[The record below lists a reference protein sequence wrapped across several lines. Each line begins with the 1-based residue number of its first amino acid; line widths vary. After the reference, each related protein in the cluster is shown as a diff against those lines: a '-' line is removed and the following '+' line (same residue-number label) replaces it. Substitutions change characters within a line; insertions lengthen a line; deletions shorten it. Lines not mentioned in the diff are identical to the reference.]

1 MQNDALSLHEHA
13 RSSFRKGL
21 KGQFYAFL
29 HWIKHI
35 EFSGRYP
42 LVFALSMLVG
52 SAWYFSLWHE
62 PQTVWISLAALL
74 GTAAFFLARRF
85 ARTSIIFALA
95 IAVFGVSFGAGAG
108 KVATLKSSHVVVP
121 NAIGPVMIEGWVEDV
136 EPAKRGVRLRLLVHA
151 IDGFGDADT
160 PRHIRLTHT
169 TQLKVEAGR
178 FVRCWGVLR
187 PPPAPV
193 IRGDYAFDRQA
204 WYEGLGGVGYVQGR
218 CRGGTLGAPLGL
230 RNQFSLWVAKQRRGL
245 AHYVNSVAGE
255 RAGGFAAALTSGD
268 RSFMRAADQ
277 EALRGSGLAH
287 LLAISGLHMGIVGG
301 LVYLMVCRGLALIEP
316 LALRFTVRKPA
327 AMVAL
332 LASAAYL
339 IISGASV
346 STQRAFIMA
355 LVLFGAVIFDRA
367 ALSLR
372 SLSIAMIAVI
382 AIAPWSVLTPGF
394 QMSFAATAALIASY
408 EAWQRQQKKSPNVK
422 RNGVSFWIKS
432 LVVTSTVSS
441 LATMPFALFH
451 FDRIAAMGLIANL
464 LAMPIVSLMS
474 APFAGAAMVLAP
486 FGLSQYPLRGFGA
499 SLEAVLWVA
508 HTFSNA
514 EQASQST
521 GRAMPGLSLVLLS
534 AALIMACVFRGVRAR
549 LVPSG
554 LAAAFGA
561 IVWMSSSTAAL
572 HWSPSGEVFLVDKSG
587 GVERISFLDGDALA
601 PLRFSDVLVSQSCS
615 SNICTYEVG
624 ASTVVLIA
632 DVRSCNQLPD
642 ADIILA
648 GEIIECKQKDA
659 VILNWSEVKSHNGVS
674 MQLNRS
680 NMTKL
685 SKPPCDGRPW
695 RQCPS

>member
-1 MQNDALSLHEHA
+1 
-13 RSSFRKGL
+13 
-21 KGQFYAFL
+21 
-29 HWIKHI
+29 
-35 EFSGRYP
+35 
-42 LVFALSMLVG
+42 MLVG
-52 SAWYFSLWHE
+52 AAWYFSVWHE
-62 PQTVWISLAALL
+62 PDTVWILVAVLL
-74 GTAAFFLARRF
+74 GTASFVFARHF
-85 ARTSIIFALA
+85 ARTSIVFA
-95 IAVFGVSFGAGAG
+95 IAVALFGVSFGAASG
-108 KVATLKSSHVVVP
+108 KLATLKSDHIVVP
-121 NAIGPVMIEGWVEDV
+121 KAIGPVMIEGWVEDV

-151 IDGFGDADT
+151 IDGLGDGDT

-218 CRGGTLGAPLGL
+218 CRGGTLGAPMGL
-230 RNQFSLWVAKQRRGL
+230 RNQFSLWVAKQRRSL

-268 RSFMRAADQ
+268 RSFMRGADQ

-301 LVYLMVCRGLALIEP
+301 LVYLMVWRGLALIEP

-327 AMVAL
+327 AMIAL

-394 QMSFAATAALIASY
+394 QMSFAATGALIASY
-408 EAWQRQQKKSPNVK
+408 EAWQRQQVKSPNVK
-422 RNGVSFWIKS
+422 RNGVAFWIKS

-464 LAMPIVSLMS
+464 LAMPVVSLLS

-508 HTFSNA
+508 HTFSSA

-534 AALIMACVFRGVRAR
+534 SALIMACTFRGVRAR
-549 LVPSG
+549 LIPSS
-554 LAAAFGA
+554 LAAIVGT
-561 IVWMSSSTAAL
+561 IVWMSSSSTSI
-572 HWSPSGEVFLVDKSG
+572 HWSPSGEVFLVEKSG
-587 GVERISFLDGDALA
+587 SVERISFVDGDALA
-601 PLRFSDVLVSQSCS
+601 PLRFSDISVSQSCS
-615 SNICTYEVG
+615 ANLCIYQIENRTAALVSDIRSCRD
-624 ASTVVLIA
+624 LPIA
-632 DVRSCNQLPD
+632 DVIFTRVPM
-642 ADIILA
+642 
-648 GEIIECKQKDA
+648 ECDRTEA
-659 VILNWSEVKSHNGVS
+659 FIMDWSQVKSSNGISV
-674 MQLNRS
+674 QLNRG
-680 NMTKL
+680 NLDELT
-685 SKPPCDGRPW
+685 KPPCDGRPW